1 MRVEPLGHLA
11 GIFRRRAIFHRG
23 ITGKVGG
30 AAARHL
36 LASGKQV
43 RGLVR
48 DPQKAA
54 AWANQGV
61 ELVQGDFDDSAS
73 LAQALQ
79 GVEGAYLMMSP
90 NWNPSPGFPEAK
102 AIVASYEK
110 ALAQSPVPKLVVLS
124 SIGSEKSE
132 RLGLIT
138 ATAILERALERL
150 PFPVAFVRAGSFIE
164 NFLFALESGKAGV
177 MPSFYQPTDRKVP
190 MIASEDIGAEVAKL
204 LTTELDRQ
212 ALHRARLAGQP
223 RRGGNSRRRS
233 AWPRGQSTGRPA
245 CSVACRARR
254 HGLPQGQHRPLR
266 GDGRQLQLRLDRLR
280 RPRHRKSRRH
290 DHREAGLR

>member
-1 MRVEPLGHLA
+1 MFLVT
-11 GIFRRRAIFHRG
+11 G

-61 ELVQGDFDDSAS
+61 ELVQGDFDDAAS

-124 SIGSEKSE
+124 SIGSEKDE

-150 PFPVAFVRAGSFIE
+150 PFPVAFVRAGSFFE

-177 MPSFYQPTDRKVP
+177 MPSFYQPVDRQVP
-190 MIASEDIGAEVAKL
+190 MIATDDIGAEVAKL
-204 LTTELDRQ
+204 LTTDWTGKRYIELGSQVSPDEVATAVGEVLGREVKAQ
-212 ALHRARLAGQP
+212 AVPRAAWPAALEGMGFPKGNTAPYEEMADNFNSGWIAFGVPGAEKVEGTTTAKQVFAKAAGQ
-223 RRGGNSRRRS
+223 
-233 AWPRGQSTGRPA
+233 
-245 CSVACRARR
+245 
-254 HGLPQGQHRPLR
+254 
-266 GDGRQLQLRLDRLR
+266 
-280 RPRHRKSRRH
+280 
-290 DHREAGLR
+290 